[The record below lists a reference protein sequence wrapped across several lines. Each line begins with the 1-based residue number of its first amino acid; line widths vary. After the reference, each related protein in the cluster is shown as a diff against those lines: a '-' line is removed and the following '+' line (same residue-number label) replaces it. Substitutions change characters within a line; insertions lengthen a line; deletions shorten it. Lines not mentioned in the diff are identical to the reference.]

1 MVKNGCVAGIAYLK
15 IKSFHAFFG
24 GWISKEHFKVFEA
37 NVTKRIT
44 RNWKVKMEWEE
55 QKTC

>member
-1 MVKNGCVAGIAYLK
+1 MVKNGCVAGIACLK
-15 IKSFHAFFG
+15 TKLFHVFFG
-24 GWISKEHFKVFEA
+24 GWISKEHFKVFEV

-44 RNWKVKMEWEE
+44 RNWKVKMEWKG